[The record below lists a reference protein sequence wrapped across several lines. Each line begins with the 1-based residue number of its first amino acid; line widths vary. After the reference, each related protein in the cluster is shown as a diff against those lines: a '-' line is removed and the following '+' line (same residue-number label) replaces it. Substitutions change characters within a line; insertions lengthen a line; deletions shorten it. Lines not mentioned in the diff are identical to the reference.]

1 MTRAL
6 AVFGLL
12 LLITSA
18 VSASPPPDVA
28 SFLNSLNGSCAAPME
43 TAAGKKDGPGGIT
56 AFAYCSANCGGYSV
70 SCSGGTCSA
79 VDRNCGAGQQGYV
92 QCDGATTYCSPVCGA
107 VCNEGWV
114 EWRDGGCCQG
124 GYQKYRIYECIN
136 GAWVN
141 VDTFCDSVTCF

>member
-1 MTRAL
+1 MTRVL
-6 AVFGLL
+6 VVSGLL
-12 LLITSA
+12 LLCTSA
-18 VSASPPPDVA
+18 VSAAPPPDVA
-28 SFLNSLNGSCAAPME
+28 SFLSSLNSSCATPMQ

-79 VDRNCGAGQQGYV
+79 VDRNCAVGQQGYV
-92 QCDGATTYCSPVCGA
+92 QCDGATTYCSPSCG

-124 GYQKYRIYECIN
+124 GYQKYHVYECIN
-136 GAWVN
+136 GAWSH